1 MKKWKIYAVVI
12 VLVVVA
18 AAVTYW
24 AVGINKTQSEHK
36 HSDAIYTCS
45 MHPQI
50 TSDQPGACPICG
62 MDLVKKSSLGH
73 NETDTTLGN
82 LLLSPNKFVVGNSP
96 TISPI
101 DTVFQQRLTLP
112 GEVAYNPNTAVN
124 IAAKVGGRIEKLYVN
139 FVYQHIQKGQKLFDL
154 YSPELLTEQ
163 QNYLYLLQND
173 AANKAIISAAKQ
185 KLLLYGM
192 TEAQVLQLG
201 KTLKT
206 NPILSIYSPAAGVV
220 QNKAMQPAQGQMGVT
235 MPAQSQQELG
245 VKVGMY
251 ITKGETVFKLLS
263 TQQVWGVF
271 YLLSADVATVR
282 EGISIDIIPESDAKN
297 SSKAKIS
304 FVETQLTGDTKS
316 TVVRVEMTNQ
326 HNWPIGLRLNGTIQ
340 SEPIQGLWL
349 PKESVINLGAQLAIL
364 VAEENGF
371 RVTYVKTGIT
381 AGNYIKLI
389 DLSDTA
395 VKVAQ
400 NAQYWFDNESFIS
413 Q

>member
-1 MKKWKIYAVVI
+1 MGKWKIYVVVI

-18 AAVTYW
+18 AVTYW
-24 AVGINKTQSEHK
+24 AVIINKPQSEHS
-36 HSDAIYTCS
+36 HSDDIYTCS

-50 TSDQPGACPICG
+50 TSNQPGACPICG

-73 NETDTTLGN
+73 NESDTTLGN

-96 TISPI
+96 TISAI
-101 DTVFQQRLTLP
+101 DTTFQFTLTLP

-124 IAAKVGGRIEKLYVN
+124 IAAKVGGRIEKLHVN
-139 FVYQHIQKGQKLFDL
+139 YVYQPIQKGQKLFDL

-173 AANKAIISAAKQ
+173 VANTAMISAAKQ

-192 TEAQVLQLG
+192 TEAQVKQLG

-206 NPILSIYSPAAGVV
+206 NPIISIYSPAAGVV
-220 QNKAMQPAQGQMGVT
+220 QNKAMQPSKGQMGAT
-235 MPAQSQQELG
+235 IPAQLQQDFG
-245 VKVGMY
+245 VKEGMY

-271 YLLSADVATVR
+271 YLLTADAAIVK
-282 EGISIDIIPESDAKN
+282 EGLSIDITPENDPKS

-326 HNWPIGLRLNGTIQ
+326 HNWPIGLRLNGMVK
-340 SEPIQGLWL
+340 SGPIKGIWL
-349 PKESVINLGAQLAIL
+349 PKEAVINLGAQSAIL

-381 AGNYIKLI
+381 AGNYIQLI
-389 DLSDTA
+389 DLPNAA

>member
-1 MKKWKIYAVVI
+1 
-12 VLVVVA
+12 
-18 AAVTYW
+18 
-24 AVGINKTQSEHK
+24 
-36 HSDAIYTCS
+36 
-45 MHPQI
+45 
-50 TSDQPGACPICG
+50 
-62 MDLVKKSSLGH
+62 
-73 NETDTTLGN
+73 
-82 LLLSPNKFVVGNSP
+82 
-96 TISPI
+96 
-101 DTVFQQRLTLP
+101 
-112 GEVAYNPNTAVN
+112 
-124 IAAKVGGRIEKLYVN
+124 
-139 FVYQHIQKGQKLFDL
+139 
-154 YSPELLTEQ
+154 
-163 QNYLYLLQND
+163 
-173 AANKAIISAAKQ
+173 
-185 KLLLYGM
+185 
-192 TEAQVLQLG
+192 
-201 KTLKT
+201 
-206 NPILSIYSPAAGVV
+206 
-220 QNKAMQPAQGQMGVT
+220 MQPAQGQMSVT

-245 VKVGMY
+245 VKEGMY

-282 EGISIDIIPESDAKN
+282 EGISIDITPENDAKN

-349 PKESVINLGAQLAIL
+349 PKESVINLGAQSAIL

-371 RVTYVKTGIT
+371 RVTYVKTGVM
-381 AGNYIKLI
+381 AGNYIQLI